1 MEDTRKKTLLSTCYE
16 IHLRPTVI
24 LHNSLPVP
32 LYLTTMGTS
41 TQFEI
46 LPGASCNLSTVEPG
60 SSSVVMKVTRPQ
72 LSNKS
77 QLNKTKQ
84 TDWADQGLHGPWLV
98 LQRGDP
104 PQSGRAVRMDSDV
117 TERRRQV
124 DAGAGSLLQRPRLD
138 AAHHRLLP
146 VLDDQQHRAIAGL
159 QSKSLSSC
167 CHPHRRIVVVGVC
180 SGRFLPPF
188 IFIVIYHSFSSLHF
202 CISLFLLFSFL
213 CLFDS
218 FFFSPPESYG
228 FCSYFVFVSVYV
240 SVRFRRSGIAL
251 NLDFSHAAIPWPA
264 ALKSNPIIVSISGVD
279 LN

>member
-218 FFFSPPESYG
+218 FFFFSPRVLRILLLLRFCFG
-228 FCSYFVFVSVYV
+228 LCFCSVPTLRY
-240 SVRFRRSGIAL
+240 RFESWFLSCGHSMTRCSQIQ
-251 NLDFSHAAIPWPA
+251 
-264 ALKSNPIIVSISGVD
+264 SNYCF
-279 LN
+279 N